1 MIGEWTGLND
11 TISEATNNKFDG
23 LSMQYAL
30 GVIFAPFAW
39 LAGVAPED
47 VTLVGQ
53 LLGEKL
59 VLNEFFAYSHLGE
72 FRDNK
77 IITNERTLAVT
88 AYALCGFANF
98 ASVGIQVAGIAILAP
113 KQRENLAI
121 LAWRALLGGT
131 LACLMTAS
139 VVGLLL

>member
-1 MIGEWTGLND
+1 MLTRADNELLSQTGAHTPMGQMLRRFW
-11 TISEATNNKFDG
+11 I
-23 LSMQYAL
+23 
-30 GVIFAPFAW
+30 PFAETSE
-39 LAGVAPED
+39 LPAPDCDPIE
-47 VTLVGQ
+47 VR

-72 FRDNK
+72 LRDAK
-77 IITNERTLAVT
+77 VITNERTLAIT

-113 KQRENLAI
+113 KQRENLAT